1 MAALRVARSD
11 RRSKSQAA
19 ETPCIL
25 PAWGAHSLYFGME
38 SRADGV
44 QLRFSVPALEQ
55 LVHALAQKIAEAG
68 GRAFVVGGS
77 VRDALLGR
85 EAGDADLEVYGLAAE
100 RLEQLAHQFGEVHL
114 VGKQFAVLH
123 LATSAGTIEL
133 ALPRLESKTGP
144 GHRGFSV
151 EARPDL
157 APEIAV
163 LRRDFTVNAMLL
175 DPLNGELLDLVGGRR
190 DLERG
195 LLRHVS
201 PAFAED
207 PLRALR
213 AARFAARFNWSV
225 ARETSALCRQL
236 DLSELPIERVENEWR
251 RMLLESEWPGRGLL
265 VMEEVGA
272 LELLPELA
280 ALRGVPQDP
289 IWHPEGDVLHHTAL
303 ALNAAVSMREQM
315 EDPFVEMLAVLCH
328 DLGKATTTCFERGRW
343 RSAAHDTA
351 GDALTRSFLARI
363 SLRAQLADAVVPL
376 VREHLRPAQLYFVR
390 DELNQGT
397 VRRLAARVDLRALV
411 RIAWADSAGRSAPHA
426 EDWAPG
432 VWLLEQAELLG
443 VRDQR
448 PQNFLRGQDL
458 LGRGWQPGRI
468 VGEVLAR
475 AFELQLDGALV
486 DREAALVWLEA
497 QAKPA
502 SSE

>member
-1 MAALRVARSD
+1 M
-11 RRSKSQAA
+11 RRADVEPS
-19 ETPCIL
+19 
-25 PAWGAHSLYFGME
+25 SLYFGME
-38 SRADGV
+38 SRAGGV
-44 QLRFSVPALEQ
+44 QLRFSAPALEQ
-55 LVHALAQKIAEAG
+55 LVHALAQAVDAAG
-68 GRAFVVGGS
+68 GRALVVGGS
-77 VRDALLGR
+77 VRDALLGHP
-85 EAGDADLEVYGLAAE
+85 AGDADLEVYGLAPE
-100 RLEQLAHQFGEVHL
+100 RLEQVASQFGQVHL

-123 LATSAGTIEL
+123 LATSAGTVEL

-175 DPLNGELLDLVGGRR
+175 DPLTGELLDFVDGRR
-190 DLERG
+190 DLQRG

-213 AARFAARFNWSV
+213 AARFAARFNWRV

-236 DLSELPIERVENEWR
+236 DLSELPIERIENEWR
-251 RMLLESEWPGRGLL
+251 RMLLESDWPGRGLL

-272 LELLPELA
+272 LALLPELA
-280 ALRGVPQDP
+280 AMRGVPQDP

-303 ALNAAVSMREQM
+303 ALNAAVSMRAQM

-328 DLGKATTTCFERGRW
+328 DLGKATTTVFERGRW

-351 GDALTRSFLARI
+351 GDPLTRSLLARI
-363 SLRAQLADAVVPL
+363 SMRAQLADAVVPL

-390 DELNQGT
+390 EQLNAGT

-411 RIAWADSAGRSAPHA
+411 RIAWADSAGRNAPQA

-432 VWLLEQAELLG
+432 VWLLEQADLLG
-443 VRDQR
+443 VRDER
-448 PQNFLRGQDL
+448 PKNYLRGQDL
-458 LGRGWQPGRI
+458 LERGWQPGKLI
-468 VGEVLAR
+468 GEVLAR
-475 AFELQLDGALV
+475 AFELQLDGELA
-486 DREAALVWLEA
+486 DRAAALRWLES
-497 QAKPA
+497 QSQPE
-502 SSE
+502 SS

>member
-1 MAALRVARSD
+1 M
-11 RRSKSQAA
+11 
-19 ETPCIL
+19 ET
-25 PAWGAHSLYFGME
+25 H
-38 SRADGV
+38 ADGV
-44 QLRFSVPALEQ
+44 QLRFSDPALEQ
-55 LVHALAQKIAEAG
+55 LSRALAAAVQEAG
-68 GRAFVVGGS
+68 GRAFLVGGS

-85 EAGDADLEVYGLAAE
+85 AAGDADFEIYGLDPE
-100 RLEQLAHQFGEVHL
+100 RLERLARDFGEVHL

-123 LATSAGTIEL
+123 LATKAGTIEL

-157 APEIAV
+157 PPEQAV
-163 LRRDFTVNAMLL
+163 QRRDFTVNAMLL
-175 DPLNGELLDLVGGRR
+175 DPLNGELLDFAGGKA
-190 DLERG
+190 DLQRG
-195 LLRHVS
+195 VLRHVS
-201 PAFAED
+201 PAFSED

-236 DLSELPIERVENEWR
+236 DLRELPIERIENEWL
-251 RMLLESEWPGRGLL
+251 RMLTESEWPGRGLL

-272 LELLPELA
+272 LGMLPELA

-303 ALNAAVSMREQM
+303 ALNAAVSIRDEM

-328 DLGKATTTCFERGRW
+328 DLGKATTTRFERGRW

-351 GDALTRSFLARI
+351 GDALTRSFLQRI

-390 DELNQGT
+390 EQLNPGT

-411 RIAWADSAGRSAPHA
+411 RIAWADSAGRSQPVAA
-426 EDWAPG
+426 NWAPG
-432 VWLLEQAELLG
+432 VWLLEQADALG
-443 VRDQR
+443 VRDAR
-448 PQNFLRGQDL
+448 PRNYLRGQDL
-458 LGRGWQPGRI
+458 LERGWKPGKVI
-468 VGEVLAR
+468 GETLAR
-475 AFELQLDGALV
+475 AFELQLDGELA
-486 DREAALVWLEA
+486 DREAALHWLDQ
-497 QAKPA
+497 QAA
-502 SSE
+502 DARS

>member
-1 MAALRVARSD
+1 
-11 RRSKSQAA
+11 
-19 ETPCIL
+19 
-25 PAWGAHSLYFGME
+25 ME

-44 QLRFSVPALEQ
+44 QLRFSEPALEQ
-55 LVHALAQKIAEAG
+55 LVHALAQSIADAG

-77 VRDALLGR
+77 VRDALLGS
-85 EAGDADLEVYGLAAE
+85 EAGDADLEVYGLASE
-100 RLEQLAHQFGEVHL
+100 RLEQLAKRFGEVHL

-123 LATSAGTIEL
+123 LATKAGTIEL

-163 LRRDFTVNAMLL
+163 QRRDFTVNAMLL

-190 DLERG
+190 DLQRG

-213 AARFAARFNWSV
+213 AARFAARFHWSV

-236 DLSELPIERVENEWR
+236 DLTELPIERIENEWR
-251 RMLLESEWPGRGLL
+251 RMLLESDWPGRGLL

-272 LELLPELA
+272 LAILPELA
-280 ALRGVPQDP
+280 AMRGVPQDP

-303 ALNAAVSMREQM
+303 ALDAAVSLREQM
-315 EDPFVEMLAVLCH
+315 EDPFAEMLAVLCH

-343 RSAAHDTA
+343 RSAGHDTA
-351 GDALTRSFLARI
+351 GDELTRSFLARI
-363 SLRAQLADAVVPL
+363 SLRTQLADTVVPL

-390 DELNQGT
+390 DQLNQGT

-411 RIAWADSAGRSAPHA
+411 RIAWADSAGRSAPQA

-448 PQNFLRGQDL
+448 PKNFLRGQDML
-458 LGRGWQPGRI
+458 ERGWKPGKC
-468 VGEVLAR
+468 VGQVLAQ
-475 AFELQLDGALV
+475 AFELQLDGEIE
-486 DREAALVWLEA
+486 DRDAALAWLER
-497 QAKPA
+497 QPKPEA
-502 SSE
+502 S